1 MSEISLFRV
10 VSGRAEELPSYASDL
25 EKPLQTL
32 IEENLDTLLGI
43 RFLAT
48 EYSTGKTHA
57 GRIDTL
63 GIDEND
69 CPVIIEYKRSAGEN
83 VINQGLFYLDW
94 LMDHQAEFKLLV
106 LERYGKESAA
116 AIDWSAPRLI
126 CIASDFT
133 KYDGHAVQQMNHNI
147 ELVRY
152 RKFGPE
158 LLLLELV
165 NAVSARAKTPGS
177 KATKSS
183 AATPTSRKATAKD
196 KTVAQWLADL
206 SPTVANLF
214 ATLEGYAL
222 SLGDDVQRKD
232 LRLYV
237 AFKRLKNF
245 MTVVFQKDRL
255 VVYLRLDPDAV
266 ALRAGFARDVR
277 QIGHWGTG
285 DLELSVATAEDL
297 EQSKPLIAMAYEG
310 GHRAR

>member
-1 MSEISLFRV
+1 MSEITLFRLAGGKAV
-10 VSGRAEELPSYASDL
+10 ELPSSASHL

-32 IEENLDTLLGI
+32 IEDNLDPLLGI
-43 RFLAT
+43 RCLAT

-69 CPVIIEYKRSAGEN
+69 CPVILEYKRSAGEN

-106 LERYGKESAA
+106 LERYGKESAD

-133 KYDGHAVQQMNHNI
+133 KYDGHAVQQMNRNI

-165 NAVSARAKTPGS
+165 NAVSAKAKAPGS
-177 KATKSS
+177 KPAKTTG
-183 AATPTSRKATAKD
+183 AAPTSKKGTGKD
-196 KTVAQWLADL
+196 KTAAQWLADL
-206 SPTVANLF
+206 SPSVASLF
-214 ATLEGYAL
+214 ATLEGYAF

-245 MTVVFQKDRL
+245 VTVVFQRDRL
-255 VVYLRLDPDAV
+255 LLYLRLDPDTV
-266 ALRAGFARDVR
+266 ELREGFSRDVR
-277 QIGHWGTG
+277 AIGHWGTG
-285 DLELSVATAEDL
+285 DLELCVGETADL
-297 EQSKPLIAMAYEG
+297 EHAKPLVALAYEG
-310 GHRAR
+310 GHRAG